1 MSRAALLQTQIASE
15 STVLLEQEA
24 ANRQDAAQRQ
34 LAILIGRDPQREPL
48 PLLADSF
55 TDPLPSLD
63 WETVRNRLLRESPEL
78 AEAQFNVDRARWAVD
93 RATAGRVPNVMA
105 MAAVQKDNMTGYT
118 VANLQIGVPLPIFDR
133 KQGDIAE
140 ACGDL
145 VSARAALEQTQ
156 WQLEQRLATA
166 LRDYLTARQRVN
178 RYADTILPA
187 TRESLTMFTQA
198 YQQGELD
205 YLQLITAQQTYTEKH
220 LAYLQDLE
228 NAWRKWA
235 EIDALLVGPIMVGE
249 N

>member
-1 MSRAALLQTQIASE
+1 
-15 STVLLEQEA
+15 
-24 ANRQDAAQRQ
+24 
-34 LAILIGRDPQREPL
+34 
-48 PLLADSF
+48 
-55 TDPLPSLD
+55 
-63 WETVRNRLLRESPEL
+63 
-78 AEAQFNVDRARWAVD
+78 VDRARWAVD

-118 VANLQIGVPLPIFDR
+118 VTNLQIGVPLPIFDR

-145 VSARAALEQTQ
+145 VAARAALEQTQ
-156 WQLEQRLATA
+156 WRLEQRLAAA

-178 RYADTILPA
+178 RYTDSILPA

-235 EIDALLVGPIMVGE
+235 EIDALLVGTVMA